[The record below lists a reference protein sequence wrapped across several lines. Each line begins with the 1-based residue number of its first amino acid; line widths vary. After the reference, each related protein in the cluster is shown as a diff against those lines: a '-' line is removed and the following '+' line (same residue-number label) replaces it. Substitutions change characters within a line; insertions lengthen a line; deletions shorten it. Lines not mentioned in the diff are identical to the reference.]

1 MSASGEM
8 FSGSAD
14 VYDRFVGRYGAQL
27 SRALI
32 EAAGIPPEAR
42 VLDVGCGTGEL
53 TRALAERVGGASVSA
68 VDPSEPFVEA
78 CRSKV
83 PDADVRVA
91 RAEALPF
98 EDDSFD
104 AVLSQLVVNFI
115 PDVSQGMAEMR
126 RVTRPGGTVTGCVW
140 DYKGEMTM
148 LRTFWDAASALD
160 PEGAGPVV
168 EGRVMP
174 FAQPEDL
181 ETLWREAGLDEVKVV
196 PLLAEASYDDFD
208 DLWAPFLTGVGPAGR
223 YAASVGADAQAA
235 LRGEFFC
242 RLGEPQGP
250 FTLSARAW
258 CAVGWVHQPQGAL
271 SGPRPPT

>member
-1 MSASGEM
+1 M
-8 FSGSAD
+8 
-14 VYDRFVGRYGAQL
+14 
-27 SRALI
+27 
-32 EAAGIPPEAR
+32 
-42 VLDVGCGTGEL
+42 
-53 TRALAERVGGASVSA
+53 
-68 VDPSEPFVEA
+68 
-78 CRSKV
+78 

-91 RAEALPF
+91 RAEALPY

-160 PEGAGPVV
+160 PDGAGPVV

-181 ETLWREAGLDEVKVV
+181 ETLWLEAGFEDVSVV
-196 PLLAEASYDDFD
+196 PLVAEASYDDFD
-208 DLWAPFLTGVGPAGR
+208 DLWAPFPTGVGPAGR
-223 YAASVGADAQAA
+223 YAASLDADAQSA
-235 LRGEFFC
+235 LRQEFAR
-242 RLGEPQGP
+242 RLGDLQGP

-258 CAVGWVHQPQGAL
+258 CAVGRVA
-271 SGPRPPT
+271 

>member
-1 MSASGEM
+1 M
-8 FSGSAD
+8 FSGAAD
-14 VYDRFVGRYGAQL
+14 VYDRFVGRYGPSLA
-27 SRALI
+27 RAFI
-32 EAAGIPPEAR
+32 DAAGIAPEAR
-42 VLDVGCGTGEL
+42 VLDVGCGTGQL
-53 TRALAERVGGASVSA
+53 TGALAEKVGAANVSA
-68 VDPSEPFVEA
+68 VDTSEPFTEA
-78 CRSKV
+78 CRRRV

-91 RAEALPF
+91 RAEALPY

-160 PEGAGPVV
+160 PDGAGPVV

-181 ETLWREAGLDEVKVV
+181 ETLWLEAGFEDVSVV
-196 PLLAEASYDDFD
+196 PLVAEASYDDFD
-208 DLWAPFLTGVGPAGR
+208 DLWAPFPTGVGPAGR
-223 YAASVGADAQAA
+223 YAASLDADAQSA
-235 LRGEFFC
+235 LRQEFAR
-242 RLGEPQGP
+242 RLGDLQGP

-258 CAVGWVHQPQGAL
+258 CAVGRVA
-271 SGPRPPT
+271 